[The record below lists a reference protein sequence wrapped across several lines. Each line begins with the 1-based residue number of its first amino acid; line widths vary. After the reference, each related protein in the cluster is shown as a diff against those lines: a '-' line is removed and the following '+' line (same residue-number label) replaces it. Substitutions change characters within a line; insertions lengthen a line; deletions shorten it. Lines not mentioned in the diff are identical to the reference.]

1 MPRSAATRPHAT
13 RSTSKSSRPRAASS
27 SRSPGLASKDASSD
41 LSADLDALRN
51 REPWAVET
59 WLLSQQPALERILI
73 HLGASPDQ
81 VPDLV
86 QEVFIAAIES
96 LPSFRGDAKITTW
109 LYSIARN
116 IVYARSRRS
125 SREKTLEPTDLDY
138 ALAMH
143 RARPETDEKSARWES
158 PSDQVVQR
166 EHREVI
172 DRALGRLP
180 DHYATIIR
188 LRDLQGYST
197 AETAD
202 RLDLTRVNVRVRL
215 HRART
220 SLGELLQPY
229 FASTYGEKGG
239 TARAA

>member
-1 MPRSAATRPHAT
+1 MPRSAATRP
-13 RSTSKSSRPRAASS
+13 RPSS
-27 SRSPGLASKDASSD
+27 SIPRSSPHGRATTTGSPNVGSTGTRPDPSEE
-41 LSADLDALRN
+41 LDALRN
-51 REPWAVET
+51 REAWAVEH
-59 WLLSQQPALERILI
+59 WLLPQQPALERILI

-86 QEVFIAAIES
+86 QEVFTAAIES

-143 RARPETDEKSARWES
+143 RARPEADEKSVRWER
-158 PSDQVVQR
+158 PSDQVIRR
-166 EHREVI
+166 EHRDVI
-172 DRALGRLP
+172 DRALERLP
-180 DHYATIIR
+180 DHYATVIR
-188 LRDLQGYST
+188 LRDLEGFST

-215 HRART
+215 HRARS

-229 FASTYGEKGG
+229 FASTYG
-239 TARAA
+239 

>member
-1 MPRSAATRPHAT
+1 VNNGSPGVRSTGTRPDP
-13 RSTSKSSRPRAASS
+13 SEE
-27 SRSPGLASKDASSD
+27 
-41 LSADLDALRN
+41 LDALRN
-51 REPWAVET
+51 REAWAVEH

-81 VPDLV
+81 VPELV
-86 QEVFIAAIES
+86 QEVFVAAIES

-125 SREKTLEPTDLDY
+125 SREKTLEPSDLDY
-138 ALAMH
+138 ASAMH
-143 RARPETDEKSARWES
+143 RARPETDEKSAQWDR
-158 PSDQVVQR
+158 PSDPVIRR

-172 DRALGRLP
+172 DRALNRLP
-180 DHYATIIR
+180 DHYATVIR
-188 LRDLQGYST
+188 LRDLEGFST

-215 HRART
+215 HRARS

-229 FASTYGEKGG
+229 FASTYG
-239 TARAA
+239 